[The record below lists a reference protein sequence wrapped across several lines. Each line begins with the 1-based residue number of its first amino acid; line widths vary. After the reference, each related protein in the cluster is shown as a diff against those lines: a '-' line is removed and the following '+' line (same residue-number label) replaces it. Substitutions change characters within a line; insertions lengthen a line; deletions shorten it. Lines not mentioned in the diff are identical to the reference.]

1 MASNANWL
9 NTIWQLL
16 LGVAGI
22 YVIVGLLL
30 FIFQSSLLYF
40 PNTPSRKIVATPKS
54 IGLGYEPVTIETDDG
69 FSLDGWFIPAKD
81 ARGVLLFFHGN
92 AGNMS
97 HRLESLKIFNG
108 LRLSTLIFDYRGYG
122 RSDGKPSEQG
132 TYRDAVAAWRYLT
145 EQRQIA
151 KENIVFFG
159 RSLGGAVA
167 AHLAGRHCPGALIL
181 ESVFTSVPDLAS
193 HLYPIFPVRWLSR
206 FRYDAKSALKS
217 VACPVLVIHSP
228 HDEIVPFR
236 HGRALFDAANAPKQF
251 LELRGGHND
260 GFLLSGQKY
269 LDGIDGFL
277 NTHIGN

>member
-16 LGVAGI
+16 LGVVGI
-22 YVIVGLLL
+22 YVILGLLL

-40 PNTPSRKIVATPKS
+40 PNTPSRKIFATPKS
-54 IGLGYEPVTIETDDG
+54 IGLGYEAVTIETDDG

-151 KENIVFFG
+151 KEKIVFFG

-193 HLYPIFPVRWLSR
+193 QLYPIFPVRWLSR
-206 FRYDAKSALKS
+206 FRYEAKSSLKS
-217 VACPVLVIHSP
+217 VNCPVLVIHSR
-228 HDEIVPFR
+228 HDEIVPFW

-251 LELRGGHND
+251 IELRGGHND
-260 GFLLSGQKY
+260 GFLASGQIY

-277 NTHIGN
+277 DTHIGN